1 MAKASWRS
9 SDRWLWCTLVSA
21 ILLTLLMT
29 FLLLFA
35 FNFDQ
40 HDVSQLIQ
48 NEKVDGLGERGKQW
62 MEVISWEPRIF
73 IYHNLLS
80 NEECEYLIELA
91 LPHMQQSMVLDKST
105 GRNKSSRQRTSSGM
119 FLRRGHDSIIQVIE
133 KRIADFTFIPIEH
146 GEGLQI
152 LHYEVG
158 QKYDP
163 HYDHFHNAD
172 RIATVLMYL
181 SDVEEGGETVFPLA
195 KNTMNSISRSS
206 NLSEC
211 GKMGLSVKPKKGDAL
226 LFWSLRPDG
235 SLDTRSLHSEAHFQS
250 FSLFIYFLKFYRRGS
265 SCESCSKN
273 MSL

>member
-9 SDRWLWCTLVSA
+9 SDRWLWCILVSA
-21 ILLTLLMT
+21 VLLTLLMT
-29 FLLLFA
+29 FFLLFA

-40 HDVSQLIQ
+40 DDVSELIH
-48 NEKVDGLGERGKQW
+48 NEKVDGIGERGEQW

-73 IYHNLLS
+73 IYRNLLS
-80 NEECEYLIELA
+80 NEECEYLIKLS
-91 LPHMQQSMVLDKST
+91 LPRMQQSTVIDKNT
-105 GRNKSSRQRTSSGM
+105 GGNISSRQRTSSGM
-119 FLRRGHDSIIQVIE
+119 FLKRGHDSIIQAIE
-133 KRIADFTFIPIEH
+133 KRIADFTFMPIEH

-172 RIATVLMYL
+172 RIADRIATVLMYL

-195 KNTMNSISRSS
+195 KNTMNSVSRSS

-226 LFWSLRPDG
+226 LFWSLKPDG
-235 SLDTRSLHSEAHFQS
+235 SLDTTSLHGGCPV
-250 FSLFIYFLKFYRRGS
+250 LKGYKWS
-265 SCESCSKN
+265 STKWLRVN
-273 MSL
+273 KYYHL